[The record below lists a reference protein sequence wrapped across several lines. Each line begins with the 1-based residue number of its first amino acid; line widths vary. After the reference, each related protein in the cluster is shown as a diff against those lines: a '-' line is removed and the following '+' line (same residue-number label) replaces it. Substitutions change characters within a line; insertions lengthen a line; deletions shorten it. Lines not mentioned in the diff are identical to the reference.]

1 MASQAAAQQLGIK
14 SHPIRSHVIL
24 QKECLPQYKA
34 GHVSWVEKVEQKIKE
49 SNLPLHLVGSS
60 YRGPAINDC
69 IYNAKKVVE
78 SLKAHLIAFTC
89 TSSYILSARS
99 EIINNWRKL
108 KISNCR
114 TLQ

>member
-1 MASQAAAQQLGIK
+1 MLGGSWYDKLLSPDGTLPSGSDIVWMASQAAAQQLGIK
-14 SHPIRSHVIL
+14 SHPIRSHVTL
-24 QKECLPQYKA
+24 QKECLPQYKV

-78 SLKAHLIAFTC
+78 SLKAH
-89 TSSYILSARS
+89 
-99 EIINNWRKL
+99 
-108 KISNCR
+108 
-114 TLQ
+114 

>member
-1 MASQAAAQQLGIK
+1 
-14 SHPIRSHVIL
+14 
-24 QKECLPQYKA
+24 ECLPQYKA

-89 TSSYILSARS
+89 TSVCQVLAESIVCVEVLLFC
-99 EIINNWRKL
+99 N
-108 KISNCR
+108 
-114 TLQ
+114 